1 MYEGINTVFST
12 MIYATR
18 KNQVASFIDK
28 KKKKKNSSF
37 KILQIQEVWET
48 THNSPQS
55 KAETF

>member
-28 KKKKKNSSF
+28 KNSSF
-37 KILQIQEVWET
+37 QMLQIQEVWET

>member
-1 MYEGINTVFST
+1 MHEGINTVFST

-37 KILQIQEVWET
+37 QMLQIQEVWET